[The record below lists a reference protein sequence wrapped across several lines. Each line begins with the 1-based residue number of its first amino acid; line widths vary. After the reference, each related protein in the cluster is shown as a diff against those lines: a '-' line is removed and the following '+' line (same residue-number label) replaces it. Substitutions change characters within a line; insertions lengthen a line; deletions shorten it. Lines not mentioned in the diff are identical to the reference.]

1 MNSAPGHCAQLQ
13 KQWSKKAAMRKL
25 VNVEDWREAARSV
38 LPKLVFDY
46 IDGGA
51 EDGMTLRANRA
62 AFEQIA
68 MLPRVLRNTVDV
80 TTDTQLFGRRW
91 SSPIAVA
98 PMGLNA
104 LTRPQGD
111 ILLAKAA
118 AAQGVPFILSTAS
131 NARIEDVRAA
141 VPDAELWLQLYV
153 LQDRAITEQLLR
165 RAQAAG
171 YTTLVLTVDVPV
183 SGLREKDLRNGFSLP
198 FRITPS
204 LALDFA
210 LHPAWTVRQALAGR
224 PAFVNLVERV
234 SGPMSPEAQ
243 AALLSRA
250 MDQSLDWARLQT
262 LRQSWPG
269 PILLK
274 GVLHPLNARA
284 ALEHGVDGLIV
295 SNHGGRQLDGAMAA
309 IGALPGIVAEVQGRI
324 PVLLDSGIRRGV
336 DVAKAMALGA
346 SAVLAGRPL
355 LYGLAVDGEPGC
367 RRVLSALTE
376 ELKRCMTLLGAAKTS
391 ELRDVRTETGYAL
404 SQ

>member
-1 MNSAPGHCAQLQ
+1 
-13 KQWSKKAAMRKL
+13 MRKL

>member
-1 MNSAPGHCAQLQ
+1 
-13 KQWSKKAAMRKL
+13 MRKL
-25 VNVEDWREAARSV
+25 VNLEDWREAARSV
-38 LPKLVFDY
+38 LPRLVFDY

-51 EDGMTLRANRA
+51 EDGVTLRANRA

-68 MLPRVLRNTVDV
+68 LLPRVLRNTVDV
-80 TTDTQLFGRRW
+80 TTATQLFGRHW
-91 SSPIAVA
+91 SSPVAVA

-165 RAQAAG
+165 RAHAAG

-198 FRITPS
+198 FKISPR

-210 LHPAWTVRQALAGR
+210 LHPAWTARQAMAGR

-250 MDQSLDWARLQT
+250 MDQSLDWARLQA

-269 PILLK
+269 RILLK
-274 GVLHPLNARA
+274 GVLHPLDARA
-284 ALEHGVDGLIV
+284 AMEHGVDGLIV
-295 SNHGGRQLDGAMAA
+295 SNHGGRQLDGAVASIA
-309 IGALPGIVAEVQGRI
+309 ALPAIAAGVQGRI

-346 SAVLAGRPL
+346 SAVLVGRPL
-355 LYGLAVDGEPGC
+355 LYGLAVDGESGS
-367 RRVLSALTE
+367 RRVLSALTD
-376 ELKRCMTLLGAAKTS
+376 ELKRCMTLLGVAKTS
-391 ELRDVRTETGYAL
+391 DLKDVRTETGYAL